1 MTLSQLDRHYFWVER
16 HNAIIQEL
24 ERHFDD
30 VVDVSYVNDTTPS
43 VEINDKYYLFT
54 PNSTRCNPDNEEY
67 NYYMIVES
75 EYYGTEAITIEC
87 DTLDKAIDE
96 LTELLENK

>member
-1 MTLSQLDRHYFWVER
+1 MTLSQLDRHYFWVTR

-24 ERHFDD
+24 ERYFDD
-30 VVDVSYVNDTTPS
+30 VVDVSYVNDTTAS
-43 VEINDKYYLFT
+43 VEINDKYYLYM

-75 EYYGTEAITIEC
+75 EHYGTDAKTIHCE
-87 DTLDKAIDE
+87 TLDKAIDE
-96 LTELLENK
+96 LEQLLNN